1 MIKNA
6 AGGKN
11 MPDDG
16 LFVTIIEAAKKLNV
30 NPMTI
35 RRRIQR
41 GEITAQLLPKQTGGQ
56 HWLIPVSELEPH
68 ADIAAVPQLPAAV
81 ITQITEAVSAGNAQA
96 VQAAVLPMQQQ
107 IEAQAAEI
115 AALKQAIDNL
125 TETQRKTAQEA
136 TERDKHSF
144 WMRLMGR

>member
-1 MIKNA
+1 
-6 AGGKN
+6 

-16 LFVTIIEAAKKLNV
+16 LFVTISEAAKKLNV

-68 ADIAAVPQLPAAV
+68 ADLVPAPQLPAA
-81 ITQITEAVSAGNAQA
+81 IISQITEAIQAGNEQA
-96 VQAAVLPMQQQ
+96 VQAVVLPMQQQ
-107 IEAQAAEI
+107 IHAQRVEI
-115 AALKQAIDNL
+115 TMLKQAIAEL
-125 TETQRKTAQEA
+125 TDQQKNYLEA
-136 TERDKHSF
+136 VKRSSMPF
-144 WMRLMGR
+144 WKRMFG

>member
-1 MIKNA
+1 
-6 AGGKN
+6 

-16 LFVTIIEAAKKLNV
+16 LFLTISEAAKKLNV

-35 RRRIQR
+35 RRRIQK
-41 GEITAQLLPKQTGGQ
+41 GEITAQLLPKTTGGQ

-68 ADIAAVPQLPAAV
+68 ADIAPVPQLPAAV
-81 ITQITEAVSAGNAQA
+81 VLQITEAVRTGNEQA

-107 IEAQAAEI
+107 LEAQAAEI

-125 TETQRKTAQEA
+125 TETQKKAAQEA
-136 TERDKHSF
+136 AERDRRSF
-144 WMRLMGR
+144 WARLIGR

>member
-1 MIKNA
+1 
-6 AGGKN
+6 

-16 LFVTIIEAAKKLNV
+16 LFVTISEAAKKLNV

-56 HWLIPVSELEPH
+56 HWLIPVSELDPH
-68 ADIAAVPQLPAAV
+68 ADIVPVPQLPAAV
-81 ITQITEAVSAGNAQA
+81 LKQITEAVRTGNEQA

-107 IEAQAAEI
+107 LEAQYAEI
-115 AALKQAIDNL
+115 AALKQAIEELSN
-125 TETQRKTAQEA
+125 EQRRNAQEA
-136 TERDKHSF
+136 ARRANRSLWER
-144 WMRLMGR
+144 LVGR

>member
-1 MIKNA
+1 
-6 AGGKN
+6 

-16 LFVTIIEAAKKLNV
+16 LFVTIGEAAKKLNV

-68 ADIAAVPQLPAAV
+68 ADLVPAPQLPATV
-81 ITQITEAVSAGNAQA
+81 VSQITEAVRVGNEQA
-96 VQAAVLPMQQQ
+96 VQAVVLPMQQQ
-107 IEAQAAEI
+107 INAQRVEI
-115 AALKQAIDNL
+115 TKLKQAIEEL
-125 TETQRKTAQEA
+125 TDQQKIYLEA
-136 TERDKHSF
+136 IKRSSLPF
-144 WMRLMGR
+144 WKRILGG